1 MESISGWSRNKGFR
15 MPFEFVPLAIPGLVL
30 IKPAILGDNRGFF
43 LELYKYSDFA
53 AAGIKDRLV
62 QDNYSRSGKGVLRGL
77 HYQKEPKAQGKLVSC
92 IRGGIYDVG
101 VDIRKGSAHFG
112 KWIGVNLTEENRHML
127 YVPAGFAHGFQVVT
141 ETAEV
146 MYKCTDEYSPENE
159 RGIIWN
165 DPDINIE
172 WPLAAPVLSA
182 KDQVYPRLVQ
192 ADINF
197 TI

>member
-1 MESISGWSRNKGFR
+1 
-15 MPFEFVPLAIPGLVL
+15 MPFEFVPLAIPGLILV
-30 IKPAILGDNRGFF
+30 KPKILGDNRGFF
-43 LELYKYSDFA
+43 LEMYKYSDFA
-53 AAGIKDRLV
+53 DAGIKDQLV

-77 HYQKEPKAQGKLVSC
+77 HYQKNPKAQGKLVTC

-101 VDIRKGSAHFG
+101 VDLRKGSAHFG
-112 KWIGVNLTEENRHML
+112 EWIGVDLTEENRHML
-127 YVPAGFAHGFQVVT
+127 YVPPGFAHGFQVVT

-165 DPDINIE
+165 DPDINVE
-172 WPLAAPVLSA
+172 WPLADPVLSG
-182 KDQVYPRLVQ
+182 KDKVYPHLAQ

>member
-1 MESISGWSRNKGFR
+1 
-15 MPFEFVPLAIPGLVL
+15 MPFEFVPLAIPGLIL
-30 IKPAILGDNRGFF
+30 IKPKVLGDHRGFF

-53 AAGIKDRLV
+53 LAGLKDRLV

-77 HYQKEPKAQGKLVSC
+77 HYQKNPKAQGKLVAC
-92 IRGGIYDVG
+92 VRGGIYDVG
-101 VDIRKGSAHFG
+101 VDLRKGSAHFG

-127 YVPAGFAHGFQVVT
+127 YVPPGFAHGFQVVT

-165 DPDINIE
+165 DPDINVD
-172 WPLAAPVLSA
+172 WPLADPVLSG
-182 KDQVYPRLVQ
+182 KDQFYPRLAG